1 MAPMGKGGAQRCQA
15 LSMPNSR
22 FFCRK
27 VDAPP
32 RRPVVHPRR
41 LTQPKR
47 PASHGPTMVSME
59 NPLHRFMLVWLSV
72 RYFVSQISDEKD
84 SEMDKYKKSA
94 MIAAIIFVFWTI
106 VRTLNA
112 SQARYE
118 QEQHKEERA
127 AVELAMKADAEQKEK
142 KKDK

>member
-1 MAPMGKGGAQRCQA
+1 
-15 LSMPNSR
+15 
-22 FFCRK
+22 
-27 VDAPP
+27 
-32 RRPVVHPRR
+32 
-41 LTQPKR
+41 
-47 PASHGPTMVSME
+47 ME

-94 MIAAIIFVFWTI
+94 LIAAIIFVFWTI
-106 VRTLNA
+106 ARRRVPATGPPPRPRGRAPRRIRAAIPFERRAATARATPPPGLASRRRAQVRTLNA

-127 AVELAMKADAEQKEK
+127 AVELAMKADAEQKAAKEK

>member
-1 MAPMGKGGAQRCQA
+1 
-15 LSMPNSR
+15 
-22 FFCRK
+22 
-27 VDAPP
+27 
-32 RRPVVHPRR
+32 
-41 LTQPKR
+41 
-47 PASHGPTMVSME
+47 ME

-106 VRTLNA
+106 ARHRVPATGNPLDRAAARRGEFAPRSRSNVARPRATPPLRRASRRRAQVRTLNA